1 MKLCE
6 IPHVYRHS
14 VLHHDNTGG
23 GQSRHFGGAGADPPD
38 PELDGFDDEHD
49 YSEENQAC
57 FCDTRP
63 FAPFLEEP
71 SVSNVK
77 IRVKSHANKLLSC
90 GSFFKKTSRDDS

>member
-14 VLHHDNTGG
+14 VLHHDSTGG
-23 GQSRHFGGAGADPPD
+23 GQTSSRHFGGAGADPPD

-57 FCDTRP
+57 FCDTTKRFP
-63 FAPFLEEP
+63 LFL
-71 SVSNVK
+71 
-77 IRVKSHANKLLSC
+77 
-90 GSFFKKTSRDDS
+90 D